1 MAPYCIMRYLILILA
16 TGLLMTGCRSTKMVS
31 QWKSPDTPVFEANK
45 VLVVGL
51 TDDVNNRRLFETTLQ
66 QRLEAENV
74 IAVRSVDFFES
85 SFINNEQSEEDLDAI
100 EQDLLD
106 AGFDAILFSKI
117 LGVSQKVTL
126 VQSFR
131 DMDDSFDGFTQ
142 DYFESQ
148 KYYTKRSER
157 QEYQLFHTQT
167 NLYCICP
174 DKERELLWSG
184 KIDVVDGN
192 LKRNINDFVQLLMQE
207 LENAQ
212 LLMVEY

>member
-1 MAPYCIMRYLILILA
+1 MKYILPLGIVV
-16 TGLLMTGCRSTKMVS
+16 LLLSSCQSTRMIS
-31 QWKSPDTPVFEANK
+31 QWKSPETPVFEANK

-51 TDDVNNRRLFETTLQ
+51 TDDVENRRLFEGTLQ
-66 QRLEAENV
+66 QNLEAEGV

-85 SFINNEQSEEDLDAI
+85 SFIDNEQSEADLDAV
-100 EQDLLD
+100 EQRLLE

-117 LGVSQKVTL
+117 LGVEQKVTL

-131 DMDDSFDGFTQ
+131 DMGETFDGFKQ

-148 KYYTKRSER
+148 QYYKKHSDR
-157 QEYQLFHTQT
+157 QEYQLFHTET

-192 LKRNINDFVQLLMQE
+192 FKRNINDYVRLLISE

>member
-1 MAPYCIMRYLILILA
+1 MKKIILLIVIAASLS
-16 TGLLMTGCRSTKMVS
+16 GCRSTKIVS
-31 QWKSPDTPVFEANK
+31 QWKSPETPVFEANK

-51 TDDVNNRRLFETTLQ
+51 TDDVENRRAFEGTLQ
-66 QRLEAENV
+66 MRLEDQGV

-85 SFINNEQSEEDLDAI
+85 AFTDNKQSEEDLDAV
-100 EQDLLD
+100 EQRLLE

-117 LGVSQKVTL
+117 LGVEQKVTL

-131 DMDDSFDGFTQ
+131 DMDQTFDGFKQ

-148 KYYTKRSER
+148 SYYEKRSER
-157 QEYQLFHTQT
+157 QEYQLYHTQT

-184 KIDVVDGN
+184 QIDVVDGN
-192 LKRNINDFVQLLMQE
+192 FRRNINDYVRLLISE
-207 LENAQ
+207 LEAAQ
-212 LLMVEY
+212 LLVVQD

>member
-1 MAPYCIMRYLILILA
+1 MRNLFILLSISLA
-16 TGLLMTGCRSTKMVS
+16 LVSCRSTKMVS

-51 TDDVNNRRLFETTLQ
+51 TDDLKNRRLFETTLQ
-66 QRLEAENV
+66 LKLEAENV

-85 SFINNEQSEEDLDAI
+85 SFMSDHQSEEELDAI
-100 EQDLLD
+100 ELKLLD

-117 LGVSQKVTL
+117 LGVSNKVTM

-131 DMDDSFDGFTQ
+131 DMGESVDSFAQ
-142 DYFESQ
+142 DYVESQ
-148 KYYTKRSER
+148 KYYDKRSER
-157 QEYQLFHTQT
+157 HEYQLYHTET

-192 LKRNINDFVQLLMQE
+192 FKRNINDYVRLLVKE